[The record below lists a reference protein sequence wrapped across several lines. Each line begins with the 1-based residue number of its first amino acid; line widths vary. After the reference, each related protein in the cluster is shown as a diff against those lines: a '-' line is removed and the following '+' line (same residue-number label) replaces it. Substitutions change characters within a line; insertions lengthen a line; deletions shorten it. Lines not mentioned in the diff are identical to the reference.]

1 MKKAL
6 LIGWRSGAAQ
16 AVEAVG
22 YAPTCIITP
31 ADKPAALRAGFD
43 GGLVTASDPADV
55 EQVLAALKRHHI
67 DIADFAAVGT
77 NLERCMVTASTIGAL
92 GGARSIPVHTAVLLR
107 DKIAQKAAV
116 GAAGLPVATCH
127 TIDTLDDLPSD
138 PDVYPLVVKPLAGEG
153 TRETHL
159 LQDAPD
165 ARRLAEARPAN
176 AGHGP
181 WAVEEFI
188 DGAELQID
196 GVVRDGQLC
205 GFTISRY
212 LQNLIAIKTGGLVG
226 GVLLNP
232 EDHLRLYEQATDL
245 TTAALTALGHTDG
258 VFHLEAFDQGHRL
271 VFSECAGRVSGGLVR
286 EMLVRKLGLDLTA
299 EWARALVRAKP
310 EIPAEPRDDL
320 CYGFANL
327 AAPPGEIVSMPTTA
341 DVLLRDLVVEAAVE
355 LGPGLTAPDQT
366 TASNLR
372 AGRFIASADSEK
384 AVEAAVYDTLTWF
397 ADHTIVK

>member
-16 AVEAVG
+16 AVQAVG

-31 ADKPAALRAGFD
+31 ADKAAALRAGFD
-43 GGLVTASDPADV
+43 DGLVTASDPADV
-55 EQVLAALKRHHI
+55 EQVLAALKRHSI
-67 DIADFAAVGT
+67 DMADFAAVGT
-77 NLERCMVTASTIGAL
+77 NLERCMVTASTVGAL
-92 GGARSIPVHTAVLLR
+92 VGARSIPVHTAVLLR

-116 GAAGLPVATCH
+116 GAAGLPVAACRV
-127 TIDTLDDLPSD
+127 IDTLDELPTD
-138 PDVYPLVVKPLAGEG
+138 PDGYPVVVKPLAGEG
-153 TRETHL
+153 TRETHYL
-159 LQDAPD
+159 QGAQDAC
-165 ARRLAEARPAN
+165 RLVEARPGN

-188 DGAELQID
+188 EGAELQVD

-205 GFTISRY
+205 ALAVSRY
-212 LQNLIAIKTGGLVG
+212 LQNLIAIKTGGPVG

-232 EDHLRLYEQATDL
+232 EDHLRLYKQATDL

-299 EWARALVRAKP
+299 EWARALVGTKP
-310 EIPAEPRDDL
+310 EIPVEPQDDL
-320 CYGFANL
+320 SYGFANL
-327 AAPPGEIVSMPTTA
+327 AASPGEIILMPTTA
-341 DVLLRDLVVEAAVE
+341 DVLRRDLVVEGAVE
-355 LGPGLTAPDQT
+355 LGPGHTAPDQT

-372 AGRFIASADSEK
+372 AGRFIASAESEK
-384 AVEAAVYDTLTWF
+384 AVEAAVHDTLAWF
-397 ADHTIVK
+397 TSHTAVK